1 MIYPLFFILG
11 YLIYLIYG
19 FRIQIS
25 RKRIDIHAKN
35 IANLDTPNYV
45 RKIPVL
51 NATDDISFHGL
62 MNTMK
67 EDVFGVGTLPYLE
80 GGVSFSG
87 VVEDP
92 TLGEKIYKPGH
103 PDADANGYIRA
114 SNVNA
119 MVDIADALMAQ
130 RAYEANLA
138 LVNITKSMAQRAL
151 EIGK

>member
-1 MIYPLFFILG
+1 MGIMESIDIGAKALKVHG
-11 YLIYLIYG
+11 
-19 FRIQIS
+19 
-25 RKRIDIHAKN
+25 KRIDIHAKN
-35 IANLDTPNYV
+35 IANLDTPNYI

-51 NATDDISFHGL
+51 TAVDDNSFHGL

-67 EDVFGVGTLPYLE
+67 EDVFGIGTLPYLQ
-80 GGVSFSG
+80 GGVTFSG

-92 TLGEKIYKPGH
+92 TLGQKIYRPGH
-103 PDADANGYIRA
+103 PDADENGYVRA

-119 MVDIADALMAQ
+119 MVDIADALVAQ

>member
-1 MIYPLFFILG
+1 MDSIDIGANALKVHG
-11 YLIYLIYG
+11 
-19 FRIQIS
+19 R
-25 RKRIDIHAKN
+25 RIDVHAKN

-51 NATDDISFHGL
+51 NAVDDVSFHGV
-62 MNTMK
+62 MNSMK

-103 PDADANGYIRA
+103 PDADADGYIRA

-138 LVNITKSMAQRAL
+138 LVNISKSMAQRAL

>member
-1 MIYPLFFILG
+1 MGILDSMDMG
-11 YLIYLIYG
+11 ANALRVHG
-19 FRIQIS
+19 
-25 RKRIDIHAKN
+25 KRIDIHAKN

-51 NATDDISFHGL
+51 NAVDDVSFHGL

-67 EDVFGVGTLPYLE
+67 EDVFGVGTLPYLQ

-92 TLGEKIYKPGH
+92 TLGQKIYKPGH
-103 PDADANGYIRA
+103 PDADENGYIRA

-138 LVNITKSMAQRAL
+138 LVNISKSMAQRAL

>member
-1 MIYPLFFILG
+1 MSIMDSIDIGANALKVHG
-11 YLIYLIYG
+11 
-19 FRIQIS
+19 
-25 RKRIDIHAKN
+25 KRIDIHAKN

-130 RAYEANLA
+130 RAYEANRA

>member
-1 MIYPLFFILG
+1 MGLMESIDMGAKALKVHG
-11 YLIYLIYG
+11 
-19 FRIQIS
+19 
-25 RKRIDIHAKN
+25 KRIDVHAKN

-51 NATDDISFHGL
+51 NATDDISFHGI
-62 MNTMK
+62 MNSMK
-67 EDVFGVGTLPYLE
+67 EDAFGVGTLPYLQ
-80 GGVSFSG
+80 GGVNFSG

-92 TLGEKIYKPGH
+92 TLGQKIYKPGH
-103 PDADANGYIRA
+103 PDADENGYIRA

-138 LVNITKSMAQRAL
+138 LVNISKSMAQRAL

>member
-1 MIYPLFFILG
+1 MGLMESIDIGANALKVHG
-11 YLIYLIYG
+11 
-19 FRIQIS
+19 
-25 RKRIDIHAKN
+25 KRIDVHAKN

-51 NATDDISFHGL
+51 NAKDDISFHGV
-62 MNTMK
+62 MNSMK
-67 EDVFGVGTLPYLE
+67 EDAFGVGTLPYLQ
-80 GGVSFSG
+80 GGVNFSG

-92 TLGEKIYKPGH
+92 TLGAKIYKPGH
-103 PDADANGYIRA
+103 PDADENGYIRA

-138 LVNITKSMAQRAL
+138 LVSISKSMAQKAI
-151 EIGK
+151 EIGR

>member
-1 MIYPLFFILG
+1 MDSIDIGANALKVHG
-11 YLIYLIYG
+11 
-19 FRIQIS
+19 R
-25 RKRIDIHAKN
+25 RIDVHAKN

-51 NATDDISFHGL
+51 NAVDDVSFHGL
-62 MNTMK
+62 MNSMK

-92 TLGEKIYKPGH
+92 TLGGKIYKPGH
-103 PDADANGYIRA
+103 PDADADGYIRA

-138 LVNITKSMAQRAL
+138 LVNISKSMAQRAL

>member
-1 MIYPLFFILG
+1 MGLMESIDIGAKALKVHG
-11 YLIYLIYG
+11 
-19 FRIQIS
+19 
-25 RKRIDIHAKN
+25 KRIDIHAKN

-51 NATDDISFHGL
+51 NAVDDISFHGL
-62 MNTMK
+62 MNSMK
-67 EDVFGVGTLPYLE
+67 EDVFGVGTLPYLQ
-80 GGVSFSG
+80 GGVNFSG

-92 TLGEKIYKPGH
+92 TLGQKIYKPGH
-103 PDADANGYIRA
+103 PDADENGYIRA

-138 LVNITKSMAQRAL
+138 LVNISKSMAQRAL

>member
-1 MIYPLFFILG
+1 MSIMESIDIGANALKVHG
-11 YLIYLIYG
+11 
-19 FRIQIS
+19 
-25 RKRIDIHAKN
+25 KRIDVHAKN

-51 NATDDISFHGL
+51 NATDDVSFHGL

>member
-1 MIYPLFFILG
+1 MDSIDMGAKALQVHG
-11 YLIYLIYG
+11 
-19 FRIQIS
+19 
-25 RKRIDIHAKN
+25 KRIDVHAKN

-51 NATDDISFHGL
+51 NAVDDVSFHGI
-62 MNTMK
+62 MNVMK
-67 EDVFGVGTLPYLE
+67 EDAFGVGTLPYLE
-80 GGVSFSG
+80 GGVSFG
-87 VVEDP
+87 GIVEDP
-92 TLGEKIYKPGH
+92 TLGHKIYKPGH
-103 PDADANGYIRA
+103 PDADENGYVRA

-138 LVNITKSMAQRAL
+138 LVNISKSMAQRAL

>member
-1 MIYPLFFILG
+1 MGIMDSIDIGANALKVHG
-11 YLIYLIYG
+11 
-19 FRIQIS
+19 R
-25 RKRIDIHAKN
+25 RIDVHAKN

-51 NATDDISFHGL
+51 NAVDDVSFHGL
-62 MNTMK
+62 MNSMK

-103 PDADANGYIRA
+103 PDADGDGYIRA

-138 LVNITKSMAQRAL
+138 LVNISKSMAQRAL